1 MRKIFSMI
9 MVALVALCVA
19 TSCELA
25 SGTDPN
31 PNKANN
37 LLWGRVKD
45 AIYMQYDNFMVVAYL
60 NDKLLNKEYVSDIYP
75 SYELEVRDN
84 IYTLNY
90 GGSNYYAESYR
101 IKTDGKRLDEG
112 GEWLIYYRPSTYAEY
127 AKLGMATGIEG
138 ETAKFNLSIDNSADG
153 DSYYAYSYAAE
164 SEIEYEYGDV
174 TERLEVKFNTFKG
187 STFDTASQLNY
198 IIEFEVVEPLVFR
211 TEIESGKVEILY
223 KDFVDNTS
231 RSLSVVIANKITTF
245 VTPNEF

>member
-1 MRKIFSMI
+1 MKKYISI
-9 MVALVALCVA
+9 LAVALVALFA
-19 TSCELA
+19 TSCELS
-25 SGTDPN
+25 SGTEPN
-31 PNKANN
+31 PNKANT
-37 LLWGRVKD
+37 LLWNRTSDVFGCMTHH
-45 AIYMQYDNFMVVAYL
+45 ILVVAQL
-60 NDKLLNKEYVSDIYP
+60 NDTLRGAEYGNKP
-75 SYELEVRDN
+75 
-84 IYTLNY
+84 Y
-90 GGSNYYAESYR
+90 GGYIPTITEWDGAYKVAYGYERTYT
-101 IKTDGKRLDEG
+101 ITTAGKRLDEG

-127 AKLGMATGIEG
+127 AKLGVATGIEG

-174 TERLEVKFNTFKG
+174 TERLGVKFNTFKG

-223 KDFVDNTS
+223 KDLVDNTS